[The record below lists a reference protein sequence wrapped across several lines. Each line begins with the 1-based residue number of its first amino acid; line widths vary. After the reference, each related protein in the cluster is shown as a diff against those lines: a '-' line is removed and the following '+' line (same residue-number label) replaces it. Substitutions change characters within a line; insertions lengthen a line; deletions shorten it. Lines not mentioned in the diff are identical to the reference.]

1 MAMKIDAV
9 AVASSDLKKTLS
21 FYTLL
26 GFEFEE
32 LGEGLQHIEPLS
44 SFGGARLM
52 IDSKEIIADI
62 MGEEPKPGNHSSF
75 AIQFDSSKEVNTI
88 CSLLTENKFNVVKE
102 PWDAPWRQRYAVVA
116 DPDGYLIDLYSPL

>member
-1 MAMKIDAV
+1 MKIDAV

-32 LGEGLQHIEPLS
+32 LGDGLQHIEPLS

-62 MGEEPKPGNHSSF
+62 MGAEPKPGNHSSF
-75 AIQFDSSKEVNTI
+75 AIQFDSSKEVDAI
-88 CSLLTENKFNVVKE
+88 CSLLTQNNFNVVKK
-102 PWDAPWRQRYAVVA
+102 PWDAPWQQRYAVVA